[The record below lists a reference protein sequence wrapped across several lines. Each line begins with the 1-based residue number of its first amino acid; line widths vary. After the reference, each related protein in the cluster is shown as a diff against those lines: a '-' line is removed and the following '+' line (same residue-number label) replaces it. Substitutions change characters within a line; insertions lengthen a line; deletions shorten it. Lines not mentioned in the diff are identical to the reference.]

1 MLVLLD
7 DGIRSN
13 VPLHGML
20 MLGLG
25 LLSECFGLLLCQYKS
40 MLLIPA
46 MQSCVT
52 GKPERHI

>member
-25 LLSECFGLLLCQYKS
+25 FSEAIKVLLK
-40 MLLIPA
+40 
-46 MQSCVT
+46 T
-52 GKPERHI
+52 GGRKAS